1 MRQQGKPKLIMVGLV
16 VALSLLLLCG
26 CGAQTVPDE

>member
-16 VALSLLLLCG
+16 VALFLLLLCG
-26 CGAQTVPDE
+26 CGRANPSG